1 MAGGK
6 RQKTRW
12 LPALSVWMLRV
23 PAARFAIHN
32 MDEKHRSG
40 TRDKFSRSMA
50 FESADPQG
58 SPRP

>member
-1 MAGGK
+1 MVRGK
-6 RQKTRW
+6 GQETRW
-12 LPALSVWMLRV
+12 LPALSVWRLRV
-23 PAARFAIHN
+23 PVARFAIHN